1 MKGTTLTELIKAYTD
16 QGIGAAQ
23 KFMVNDFDYFKNCDE
38 AMMYQVIRFQRKF
51 YPRGKA
57 FFRILSIESSAKY
70 ARSQLE
76 ASNAGN

>member
-16 QGIGAAQ
+16 QGIRAAQ
-23 KFMVNDFDYFKNCDE
+23 KFMMIDFDYFKNCDD
-38 AMMYQVIRFQRKF
+38 AMMLQVIRFQRKF

-57 FFRILSIESSAKY
+57 FFQILLIENSAKH
-70 ARSQLE
+70 ARSQRE